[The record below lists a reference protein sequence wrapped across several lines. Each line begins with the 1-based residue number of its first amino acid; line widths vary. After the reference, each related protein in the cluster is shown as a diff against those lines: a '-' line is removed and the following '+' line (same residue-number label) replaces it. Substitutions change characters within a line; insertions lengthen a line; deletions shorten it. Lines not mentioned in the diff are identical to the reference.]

1 MKTFNKRN
9 IYKAGE
15 DSEEVILSVVLL
27 TYNHERYIRTCL
39 ESIVLQKTS
48 FKYELIVGDDASTDR
63 TPEVIL
69 EYAAKYPDIVVPV
82 LREKNV
88 GAVANLVGLLK
99 MAKGRYIAGCE
110 GDDFWT
116 DNKKLELQFRF
127 LERRKDHI
135 ACSHDIETVNEDGTP
150 ADKQK
155 INWISPNR
163 HYRLKDYKGIM
174 LPGHPVAL
182 VFRNIFKTQEDP
194 NRLLDFHTSIAD
206 RTLAVML
213 SVRGKIYRAD
223 RKMAAYRLH
232 SSNKTNMTNS
242 IYNNLRSYLIDYELN
257 EKIEEYIYTKL
268 HKRISFAG
276 FRWKLFIKLGIKTLL
291 KLSEGSLDNF
301 KKVAILHTK
310 WCVGG
315 HKKER
320 SW

>member
-1 MKTFNKRN
+1 MKTFSKRN

-15 DSEEVILSVVLL
+15 DTDEVILSVVLL

-48 FKYELIVGDDASTDR
+48 FKYELIVGDDASKDK
-63 TPEVIL
+63 TPEIIL
-69 EYAAKYPDIVVPV
+69 EYAAEYPDIVVPV
-82 LREKNV
+82 IREKNL
-88 GAVANLVGLLK
+88 GAVANLADLLK
-99 MAKGRYIAGCE
+99 IAKGKYIAGCE
-110 GDDFWT
+110 GDDYWM
-116 DNKKLELQFRF
+116 DNNKLQLQVEF
-127 LERRKDHI
+127 LEKKKDYI
-135 ACSHDIETVNEDGTP
+135 ACSHDIVIVNEDGTP
-150 ADKQK
+150 ADKQYLT
-155 INWISPNR
+155 WISKTR
-163 HYRLKDYKGIM
+163 DYSLKDYKGIM

-182 VFRNIFKTQEDP
+182 VFRNIFKTEEDP
-194 NRLLDFHTSIAD
+194 DILLDFHTAIAD
-206 RTLAVML
+206 RTLAVIL
-213 SVRGKIYRAD
+213 SIRGKIYRMNK
-223 RKMAAYRLH
+223 KMAAYRLH

-268 HKRISFAG
+268 HKRISFAE

-301 KKVAILHTK
+301 KKVAILHAK